1 MNQELEQYL
10 WFFIDHRQKDW
21 PEWLV
26 LAKFAINNKV
36 HLVTKI
42 SPFMA
47 NYRRELKMR
56 ADIRKKEKVE
66 KATEFAER
74 MKKVQEEA
82 KAALR
87 KMQEEMK

>member
-1 MNQELEQYL
+1 
-10 WFFIDHRQKDW
+10 
-21 PEWLV
+21 
-26 LAKFAINNKV
+26 
-36 HLVTKI
+36 
-42 SPFMA
+42 MA